1 MDYRLLWIL
10 VRLMKDEKVAEAK
23 FRHPHILQ
31 CAFCGIFHPLIKM
44 MAEAPDINYFILV
57 AEAKIFRNVSP
68 PFASATNLF
77 KGILVISIFATAIS
91 NA

>member
-44 MAEAPDINYFILV
+44 MAEAHGINYFILV
-57 AEAKIFRNVSP
+57 AEAKFFLEMFLLPLPLP
-68 PFASATNLF
+68 PIYLRVYWS
-77 KGILVISIFATAIS
+77 LV
-91 NA
+91 